1 MTRLSE
7 ANTSR
12 EIELSRYFRK
22 RTDKRDLLV
31 LVEGDDDI
39 PFWILLFQDVI
50 DKYARIDIE
59 TLKVEDNLT
68 GNMKDR
74 KGKDSLMEI
83 SDLGP
88 SKVVAVDMD
97 YDVVVPSY
105 HSYSSRLWN
114 DKYVLHTVFYSI
126 ENHKLFPDIVCKYA
140 EAVLK
145 ESVSFDFENLI
156 RIFSESVSPLL
167 FLLIAYER
175 KRAVPESHEQMNN
188 DICIEMVFQEVASLL
203 VRFGCEADDINT
215 WQLNILNKYQP
226 LFDKYRQDIEVVK
239 DDLVSMGISVSECW
253 KLLQGHT
260 FANYLLR
267 VLIAVSREQKRDNE
281 KKIRGDVN
289 ICDKGAFIDAY
300 HRSLSFVT
308 NNLSDEIE
316 YYFINK
322 PFLSS
327 QDYSIKLIR
336 DQIRNL

>member
-39 PFWILLFQDVI
+39 PFWTLLFQDVI
-50 DKYARIDIE
+50 DRYARIDIE

-74 KGKDSLMEI
+74 KGKDALMEI

-97 YDVVVPSY
+97 YDGVVPSY
-105 HSYSSRLWN
+105 HSYSSRLWS
-114 DKYVLHTVFYSI
+114 DKYVLHTYFYSI
-126 ENHKLFPDIVCKYA
+126 ENHKLFPDIVRKYA
-140 EAVLK
+140 EVILK
-145 ESVSFDFENLI
+145 ESVSFDFESLI
-156 RIFSESVSPLL
+156 SIFSESVSLLL

-175 KRAVPESHEQMNN
+175 KRVVPGSYEQMNN
-188 DICIEMVFQEVASLL
+188 DICIESVYQEIALLL
-203 VRFGCEADDINT
+203 VRFGREADDINI
-215 WQLNILNKYQP
+215 WRSDIQNKYQS
-226 LFDKYRQDIEVVK
+226 LFDKYKQEIEVVK
-239 DDLVSMGISVSECW
+239 NDLVSKGIAVSECW

-267 VLIAVSREQKRDNE
+267 ALDSVIRKQIHDNE
-281 KKIRGDVN
+281 KKIRNDMN
-289 ICDKGAFIDAY
+289 ISDKRTAIEAY
-300 HRSLSFVT
+300 HHSLSFMT
-308 NNLSDEIE
+308 NNLSDEIK
-316 YYFINK
+316 YYFTIK
-322 PFLSS
+322 PILSS
-327 QDYSIKLIR
+327 QDSSVALIKA
-336 DQIRNL
+336 QIQSL

>member
-126 ENHKLFPDIVCKYA
+126 
-140 EAVLK
+140 
-145 ESVSFDFENLI
+145 
-156 RIFSESVSPLL
+156 
-167 FLLIAYER
+167 
-175 KRAVPESHEQMNN
+175 
-188 DICIEMVFQEVASLL
+188 
-203 VRFGCEADDINT
+203 
-215 WQLNILNKYQP
+215 
-226 LFDKYRQDIEVVK
+226 
-239 DDLVSMGISVSECW
+239 
-253 KLLQGHT
+253 
-260 FANYLLR
+260 
-267 VLIAVSREQKRDNE
+267 AVSYTHLTLPTK
-281 KKIRGDVN
+281 
-289 ICDKGAFIDAY
+289 A
-300 HRSLSFVT
+300 
-308 NNLSDEIE
+308 
-316 YYFINK
+316 
-322 PFLSS
+322 
-327 QDYSIKLIR
+327 
-336 DQIRNL
+336 

>member
-175 KRAVPESHEQMNN
+175 KRVVPESHEQMNN

-239 DDLVSMGISVSECW
+239 DDLVSMGISVS
-253 KLLQGHT
+253 T
-260 FANYLLR
+260 
-267 VLIAVSREQKRDNE
+267 
-281 KKIRGDVN
+281 
-289 ICDKGAFIDAY
+289 
-300 HRSLSFVT
+300 
-308 NNLSDEIE
+308 
-316 YYFINK
+316 YYGF
-322 PFLSS
+322 
-327 QDYSIKLIR
+327 
-336 DQIRNL
+336 